1 MICCVTTR
9 KENRHMWE
17 DYAAKY
23 SGFAIEYDLSTA
35 LTSPECVTALLRIFP
50 VSYYRRMPKVP
61 LLPFVQS
68 EFYQALYKRQV
79 DISDAKKK
87 LYRQLL
93 VKGYDYRTEEEWRI
107 VSTQNRIPFPV
118 VSAVYAGYKISDINL
133 QRLKTICNEKEI
145 PLYKQRFRAIDGEM
159 VFEKVF

>member
-1 MICCVTTR
+1 
-9 KENRHMWE
+9 MWE

-50 VSYYRRMPKVP
+50 VSYYRRIPKVP

-79 DISDAKKK
+79 DISDAKKSCIVNFSSRDTIIEQK
-87 LYRQLL
+87 KSGVSFQHRIESLFQSFLLYMPATKFLTSIFS
-93 VKGYDYRTEEEWRI
+93 V
-107 VSTQNRIPFPV
+107 
-118 VSAVYAGYKISDINL
+118 
-133 QRLKTICNEKEI
+133 
-145 PLYKQRFRAIDGEM
+145 
-159 VFEKVF
+159 